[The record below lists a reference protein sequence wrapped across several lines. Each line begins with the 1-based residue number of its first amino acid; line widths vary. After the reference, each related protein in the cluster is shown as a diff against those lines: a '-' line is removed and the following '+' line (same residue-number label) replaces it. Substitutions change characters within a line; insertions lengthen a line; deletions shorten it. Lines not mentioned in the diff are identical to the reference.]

1 MRLVSVIL
9 LFTGIFI
16 FTAGLQVPVKGDHI
30 TLFPDGGISEKY
42 EKILTFDLYPGQ
54 DMEITI
60 RSNFTITL
68 NLTIQP
74 RVGERKLMVTILN
87 DVVVQNISQGFPTEL
102 YSFEEFVKKIGADQ
116 LTRLTVNITY
126 DPSSVFSED
135 IGDASVL
142 FEIERQVE
150 VFISVGDRSI
160 DWIMYVSVVIVLS
173 ALVIEG
179 TSRLI
184 PNQKSND
191 SPQKL
196 EPASPSDNTANVIQL
211 FLRVENLDLV
221 FGLISLLGLLL
232 IYNELSLNLYDYV
245 FSSQSPTLKITEKDI
260 LSQLALNMMVITGF
274 LVYGHMDV
282 RSLRSYLTLP
292 IRRTTYLL
300 TSEVMVL
307 FRTGLQIL
315 FYMGILSWFTF
326 SVVYGVRP
334 SFLFPW
340 EIWGYLALTVSS
352 LYLLTVM
359 LGSVQGGSLA
369 FAVIIS
375 LLYILQI
382 MQILMNPAALGGSVI
397 GSVGLSILSVLEF
410 RRFEL

>member
-9 LFTGIFI
+9 LFTGVFI

-30 TLFPDGGISEKY
+30 ALIPDGGISEKY
-42 EKILTFDLYPGQ
+42 ERILTFDLYAGQ

-68 NLTIQP
+68 NMTIQP
-74 RVGERKLMVTILN
+74 RVGGKKLIVTTLN
-87 DVVVQNISQGFPTEL
+87 DVVVQNISRGFPTEL

-142 FEIERQVE
+142 FEITRQVE
-150 VFISVGDRSI
+150 VFISVSDRSI
-160 DWIMYVSVVIVLS
+160 DWIMYVSVVIVVS
-173 ALVIEG
+173 ALLIEG
-179 TSRLI
+179 AGRLI
-184 PNQKSND
+184 PNQKNED
-191 SPQKL
+191 MPQKL
-196 EPASPSDNTANVIQL
+196 EPASPSDNTAKVIQL
-211 FLRVENLDLV
+211 FLRVENLDVV
-221 FGLISLLGLLL
+221 FGFISLLGLLL

-245 FSSQSPTLKITEKDI
+245 FSSHSPALKITEKEI
-260 LSQLALNMMVITGF
+260 LSQLALNLMVITGF
-274 LVYGHMDV
+274 LVYGHMDAQ
-282 RSLRSYLTLP
+282 SLRTYLTLP

-307 FRTGLQIL
+307 LRTGLQMV

-340 EIWGYLALTVSS
+340 VIWGYLALTVSS
-352 LYLLTVM
+352 LYLLTII
-359 LGSVQGGSLA
+359 LGSVQRGSLA

-375 LLYILQI
+375 LLFILQI
-382 MQILMNPAALGGSVI
+382 MQILMNPGALGASVI
-397 GSVGLSILSVLEF
+397 GSVVLSILSVLEF
-410 RRFEL
+410 RRSEL